1 MDQLR
6 PQHPLQEDIHRLDTQ
21 QLLQAL
27 NNREYMIVPNT
38 VPHMPTSRLQE
49 DMLPPQAKDMVPRI
63 IITLP
68 EPIWLLILNV
78 QTVLLSSRPE
88 QFQGQGLCNIL
99 LPIPINNQ

>member
-6 PQHPLQEDIHRLDTQ
+6 PQHPLQEDIHRRDTQ
-21 QLLQAL
+21 ELLQAL

-38 VPHMPTSRLQE
+38 VPHMPASRLQE
-49 DMLPPQAKDMVPRI
+49 DMLPPLAKDIMPRI

-78 QTVLLSSRPE
+78 QTVLLSSRPV
-88 QFQGQGLCNIL
+88 FQGQGLFNIL
-99 LPIPINNQ
+99 LPIPINHQ